1 MNDGMRSYALHE
13 DPGSS
18 KNMFASRDTREGKNT
33 TQNRN
38 ECLLL
43 I

>member
-1 MNDGMRSYALHE
+1 MNDDMPTNALHE
-13 DPGSS
+13 NPESS
-18 KNMFASRDTREGKNT
+18 KNMFAGRDTREGKNT